1 MNKKEFI
8 KRIYSKEYLKKMKKK
23 IMLLGSSNKFNVY
36 DLILLRLL
44 STTILFIIILFS
56 VKYGYIWAP
65 IVSILYYISFNQIFI
80 NLKLMKRTTIIEN
93 EAMHF
98 FEVLALSLETGRN
111 LVEAIKV
118 TTTNV
123 SGVLSDEFKEA
134 IREVSFGKSL
144 NEALV
149 DTEKRIPSEVVN
161 NVILSLTQSDLYGN
175 SIVEGLYTQVD
186 YLREKRKLVVKGK
199 ISKVPIYISIVSVF
213 FFIPLVLM
221 IVIGPIILKYIS

>member
-1 MNKKEFI
+1 MNKEEFI
-8 KRIYSKEYLKKMKKK
+8 KRVYSEKYLLNYQKK
-23 IMLLGSSNKFNVY
+23 IMLLGVNNKIKLYN
-36 DLILLRLL
+36 LIMLRLL
-44 STTILFIIILFS
+44 STIVLFCIILFA

-65 IVSILYYISFNQIFI
+65 VVSILYYIIFNQLFI
-80 NLKLMKRTTIIEN
+80 NLRLKKRTIVIEN

-118 TTTNV
+118 TTNNIL
-123 SGVLSDEFKEA
+123 GMLSDEFKEA

-144 NEALV
+144 NEALE
-149 DTEKRIPSEVVN
+149 DTQKRIPSEIVN

-175 SIVEGLYTQVD
+175 SIVDILYTQVD
-186 YLREKRKLVVKGK
+186 YLREKRKLIVKGK
-199 ISKVPIYISIVSVF
+199 ISKVPIYISIISVF

-221 IVIGPIILKYIS
+221 IVIGPIILNYIN